1 MMFFAEYNAL
11 CCGKEEEREA
21 VALSSQHSVK
31 ELNCNGCKGTKIRSA
46 ASFAFLAYFAV
57 NGFGRVLMAEC

>member
-11 CCGKEEEREA
+11 RCGKEEEREA
-21 VALSSQHSVK
+21 IQHSAK
-31 ELNCNGCKGTKIRSA
+31 ELNRNGRKGRKGTKIRSA